1 VREMKVN
8 YYTLTLGLI
17 GAAKL
22 ILDAY
27 GMDLIKNEDMN
38 AIANGVAALL
48 SVVGI
53 YTNHQKS

>member
-27 GMDLIKNEDMN
+27 GMDLIKDEDMN

>member
-1 VREMKVN
+1 MKIN
-8 YYTLTLGLI
+8 YFTLTLGLI

-27 GMDLIKNEDMN
+27 GMDLIKDTDMN

-48 SVVGI
+48 SVIGI
-53 YTNHQKS
+53 YTNHQKP

>member
-1 VREMKVN
+1 MKIN

-27 GMDLIKNEDMN
+27 GMDLIKDADMN

-48 SVVGI
+48 SIVGI

>member
-1 VREMKVN
+1 MKVN

-27 GMDLIKNEDMN
+27 GMDLIKDEDMN